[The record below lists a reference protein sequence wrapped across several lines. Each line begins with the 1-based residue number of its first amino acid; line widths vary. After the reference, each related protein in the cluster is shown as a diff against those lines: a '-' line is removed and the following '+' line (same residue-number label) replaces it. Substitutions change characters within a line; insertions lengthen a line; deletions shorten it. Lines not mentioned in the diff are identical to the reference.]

1 MNKGKKEVDYVSVK
15 NNENECTHIHFRLKY
30 RNFIP
35 EFIVAINVNKEKVI
49 EMIQAEEF
57 ESFLLNN
64 LEPVSFAT
72 HSNLEFP
79 KSQQN
84 SECAYFKNAYSLF
97 SKEKAEMI
105 RDKFNTKDSFGLDLW
120 EILQNE
126 YTQFS
131 IDVLSARDKAL
142 KHFEQIIIIPGEE
155 SIDSAWS

>member
-1 MNKGKKEVDYVSVK
+1 MNKGKKEVDYVSV
-15 NNENECTHIHFRLKY
+15 ENDKYTHIHFRSKHK
-30 RNFIP
+30 NFVS
-35 EFIVAINVNKEKVI
+35 EIVFSINTNKEKVL

-57 ESFLLNN
+57 ELFLLNN
-64 LEPVSFAT
+64 IEPVSFAN

-84 SECAYFKNAYSLF
+84 KECAYFKNAYSLF
-97 SKEKAEMI
+97 SKEKAELI
-105 RDKFNTKDSFGLDLW
+105 RDSFNTKDSFSVDFW

-131 IDVLSARDKAL
+131 IDVLATRDKAL

-155 SIDSAWS
+155 SIDSVWS